1 MKAMVQKVSP
11 WSRSLIICHVICAA
25 VATKIAIINGY
36 ICVQDDDLRKA
47 EILSI
52 KQRKDGLAF

>member
-1 MKAMVQKVSP
+1 MVTVFDAL
-11 WSRSLIICHVICAA
+11 SRDLCCSRD
-25 VATKIAIINGY
+25 TEIAIINGY

>member
-1 MKAMVQKVSP
+1 MTCVGRRRGRKKRRQLTV
-11 WSRSLIICHVICAA
+11 
-25 VATKIAIINGY
+25 